1 MTQYDPLAIIT
12 DLYHTTD
19 VEGVIT
25 IPFMHNMRIQ
35 MDWDGKDCRRIREQF
50 NELYLFLN
58 EMTTW
63 NNLLNDND
71 TENSHILPSYEYKM
85 WKKWLCPFDLSQFDK
100 TELHAIHMKHLN
112 HTALSASEGAVCGSF
127 RKALKQQ
134 ADQRIGQGLFSDQLI
149 HYARSAVR
157 QGCDNACDPSEA
169 ETLAILFAIHACGLR
184 IM

>member
-25 IPFMHNMRIQ
+25 IPFMHNMRVQ

-50 NELYLFLN
+50 NVLY
-58 EMTTW
+58 
-63 NNLLNDND
+63 
-71 TENSHILPSYEYKM
+71 
-85 WKKWLCPFDLSQFDK
+85 FDK
-100 TELHAIHMKHLN
+100 AELHAIHMKQLN